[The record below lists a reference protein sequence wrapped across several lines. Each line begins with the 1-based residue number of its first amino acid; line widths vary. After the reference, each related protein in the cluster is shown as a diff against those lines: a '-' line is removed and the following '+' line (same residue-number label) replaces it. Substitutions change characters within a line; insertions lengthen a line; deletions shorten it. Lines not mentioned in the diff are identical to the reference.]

1 MQKQQNRILA
11 IKNQPHTSCSTCS
24 IRNLALFRGVPKS
37 QLEWTQH
44 YRENQYTINSGNTVF
59 HQGENTHHVYTV
71 FRGWFVLYQLTS
83 SGKRQIIRFALP
95 GDFIGFQ
102 VDNQG
107 KTNHTA
113 KALTD
118 GILCGF
124 SRKKLTNMIE
134 VEPNISES
142 LIVIISRD
150 MNLCQQH
157 FFGMTQKTA
166 IESISF
172 LLLELY
178 HRIQNKPFCENKFKG
193 SNTIPFPLT
202 QEDIGDATGLTKVHV
217 NRTLKALREQGLLE
231 ISGKTLKIYQLDDLM
246 ERVSFD
252 VSTLHI
258 HNMYN

>member
-1 MQKQQNRILA
+1 MQKKQNRILA
-11 IKNQPHTSCSTCS
+11 IKNQPHTHCSACS
-24 IRNLALFRGVPKS
+24 IRNLALFRGVPES

-44 YRENQYTINSGNTVF
+44 YRENQYTICSGDTLF
-59 HQGENTHHVYTV
+59 RQGNINHHVYTIYH
-71 FRGWFVLYQLTS
+71 GWFSLYQLTH

-102 VDNQG
+102 VDSQG
-107 KTNHTA
+107 KFSHSA
-113 KALTD
+113 QALTD

-142 LIVIISRD
+142 LIVILSRD
-150 MNLCQQH
+150 MSLCQQH

-178 HRIQNKPFCENKFKG
+178 HRVQNKAFCQKTIKN
-193 SNTIPFPLT
+193 SNTIYFPLT
-202 QEDIGDATGLTKVHV
+202 QEDIGDATGVTKIHTNRILRQLRDQKIIKCYKKKLTILNEERLSEIAQFDIKLIKNPKV
-217 NRTLKALREQGLLE
+217 L
-231 ISGKTLKIYQLDDLM
+231 
-246 ERVSFD
+246 
-252 VSTLHI
+252 
-258 HNMYN
+258 

>member
-59 HQGENTHHVYTV
+59 HQGESTHHVYTI

-95 GDFIGFQ
+95 DDFIGFQ
-102 VDNQG
+102 VDSQG

-113 KALTD
+113 KALTE

-124 SRKKLTNMIE
+124 SRKKLTDMIE

-142 LIVIISRD
+142 LIIIISRD

-178 HRIQNKPFCENKFKG
+178 HRIQNKSFCENKFKG

-202 QEDIGDATGLTKVHV
+202 QEDIGDTTGVTKIHTNRILRKLRDQKIIRCYKKQLTILDEVALSEIAQFDIKMIKNPKV
-217 NRTLKALREQGLLE
+217 L
-231 ISGKTLKIYQLDDLM
+231 
-246 ERVSFD
+246 
-252 VSTLHI
+252 
-258 HNMYN
+258 